1 MSYLITGKSMD
12 DLHGEEGKRVESA
25 AQVLG
30 GVLGDRITKRFSGK
44 LGIDSVGVEQSDE
57 LGSSAFTVG
66 KYLSP
71 GFFVSYGIGLFEPG
85 TVITLRYEFSDHWS
99 LEATDAPEEQRAG
112 INYRIER

>member
-1 MSYLITGKSMD
+1 M
-12 DLHGEEGKRVESA
+12 
-25 AQVLG
+25 
-30 GVLGDRITKRFSGK
+30 
-44 LGIDSVGVEQSDE
+44 
-57 LGSSAFTVG
+57 G

-85 TVITLRYEFSDHWS
+85 TVITLRYEFSDRWA